1 MDKNINKQ
9 NVYISEEENTLNWIE
24 IQSSFKKSFGNEIY
38 NSWLQK
44 ISLVKEYNDYLILG
58 VPTRFFRDWIVSR
71 YLDKILEQ
79 VKSFKLS
86 LNRIEFKIIE
96 ENKQNQELIKI
107 DQLNKV
113 TEIKDSILNY
123 NRLNPNLSFESFIK
137 GKSNEI
143 ALSYSKKVCDYVS
156 RYNPLYICGGV
167 GLGKTHLLNAIGLET
182 QKDNN
187 VMFIS
192 AERFMYHFIKSIKK
206 NDMVNFKDFFRK
218 SSVFIIDDIQF
229 ISGKESLQEEFFH
242 TFNSLIEKGSQII
255 ISSDRPPM
263 KLDRVQERI
272 KSRLSG
278 GLVVDIEAPD
288 LDLKIKILK
297 KKIEEIQNQFKENID
312 LSDEVINYIASESKT
327 NIRELIGV
335 LNRVIAFSR
344 VHNKVLTTVDC
355 KNILKDV
362 FSQIRVITVDKIQ
375 NIVSNYFN
383 IALSDML
390 SQRRSRPLARPRQIA
405 MYLAKKMTSRSLPEI
420 GRRFANRDHT
430 TVIHAVKTI
439 TRLSDQDDEMKK
451 ILIKLKVF
459 CWNSEEM
466 QFIVK
471 RDILLKSL
479 NFVQGVVEK
488 KNTLPILSNVLLQ
501 LKEKKLT
508 IVATDLD
515 IVFHDEI
522 EDVKVL
528 KEGSTTTSAAILYDI
543 LRKISSNSELNF
555 DLKNE
560 NKLSLKE

>member
-1 MDKNINKQ
+1 MENNFTKKNTSF
-9 NVYISEEENTLNWIE
+9 ISEEEKTLNWEE
-24 IQSSFKKSFGNEIY
+24 IQGSFKKTFGSEIY

-44 ISLVKEYNDYLILG
+44 INLVKEYNDYLVLG

-96 ENKQNQELIKI
+96 ENKQNREFIKI
-107 DQLNKV
+107 EELNKV

-123 NRLNPNLSFESFIK
+123 NRLNPNLSFDSFIQ
-137 GKSNEI
+137 GKSNDI
-143 ALSYSKKVCDYVS
+143 ALSYSKKVCEHLS

-167 GLGKTHLLNAIGLET
+167 GLGKTHLLNAIGIEL
-182 QKDNN
+182 QSNNN

-206 NDMVNFKDFFRK
+206 NDMINFKDFFRK

-242 TFNSLIEKGSQII
+242 TFNSLMDKGSQII
-255 ISSDRPPM
+255 ISSDRSPM
-263 KLDRVQERI
+263 KLDRVQDRI
-272 KSRLSG
+272 KSRLAG
-278 GLVVDIEAPD
+278 GLVVDIETPD
-288 LDLKIKILK
+288 LDLKVKIIK
-297 KKIEEIQNQFKENID
+297 KKIEEIQNQFKESIN
-312 LSDEVINYIASESKT
+312 LNDEVITYIANESKT

-335 LNRVIAFSR
+335 LNRIIAFSR
-344 VHNKVLTTVDC
+344 VHNKVLSIADC

-383 IALSDML
+383 IALSEML

-405 MYLAKKMTSRSLPEI
+405 MFLAKKMTTRSLPEI

-439 TRLSDQDDEMKK
+439 TRLSEQDDEMKK
-451 ILIKLKVF
+451 NISQI
-459 CWNSEEM
+459 
-466 QFIVK
+466 
-471 RDILLKSL
+471 KSL
-479 NFVQGVVEK
+479 
-488 KNTLPILSNVLLQ
+488 LLEQ
-501 LKEKKLT
+501 
-508 IVATDLD
+508 
-515 IVFHDEI
+515 
-522 EDVKVL
+522 
-528 KEGSTTTSAAILYDI
+528 
-543 LRKISSNSELNF
+543 
-555 DLKNE
+555 
-560 NKLSLKE
+560 